1 MQAWNIQYTKQAERQ
16 LKRLS
21 PDVETRI
28 RSFMEN
34 RVAKLEAP
42 QVIAKKLSGAYEDRI
57 RYRVGDYRV
66 ICRIEDHLL
75 LILVVEVA
83 HRREVYR

>member
-1 MQAWNIQYTKQAERQ
+1 LQAWNIQYTKQAERQ

>member
-1 MQAWNIQYTKQAERQ
+1 LQAWNIHYTKQAERQ
-16 LKRLS
+16 LKKLS
-21 PDVETRI
+21 PEVETRI

-57 RYRVGDYRV
+57 RYRVGDCRV

>member
-1 MQAWNIQYTKQAERQ
+1 MTWQVRYSKLAEKQ
-16 LKRLS
+16 LS
-21 PDVETRI
+21 NLPRETELRI
-28 RSFMEN
+28 RRFMEE
-34 RVAKLEAP
+34 RVVRLEKPRILA
-42 QVIAKKLSGAYEDRI
+42 VELSGAYEDRF

-66 ICRIEDHLL
+66 ICAIEDKML